1 MEDDLT
7 ARNPAPNF
15 VPAVGMKTH
24 IVDIDADGRND
35 AVICGKGACT
45 FSTTEASLLRKNF
58 VMFRT
63 EVKRICPRLCTQTS

>member
-1 MEDDLT
+1 MRGGPLNRHLFAFNHLPKMEDDLT

-35 AVICGKGACT
+35 AVICGKGGLYVLYNRGEPA
-45 FSTTEASLLRKNF
+45 
-58 VMFRT
+58 
-63 EVKRICPRLCTQTS
+63 